1 MNEKMKE
8 GGVFEM
14 IWSCAEQ
21 LMQCISEEKWFI
33 QVKRMKRIR
42 GRQKRRAN

>member
-8 GGVFEM
+8 GGGVFEM

-21 LMQCISEEKWFI
+21 LMQCISEEK
-33 QVKRMKRIR
+33 
-42 GRQKRRAN
+42 

>member
-8 GGVFEM
+8 GGGGVFEM

-21 LMQCISEEKWFI
+21 LMQCISEEK
-33 QVKRMKRIR
+33 
-42 GRQKRRAN
+42 